1 MLNPPPPEEDGLTV
15 PLAVRLVLQLMVNDV
30 SVPKDG
36 SNGIKA
42 VPRRP
47 FDPDGFVSETT
58 KVPVPLAVLVVE
70 KFRD

>member
-1 MLNPPPPEEDGLTV
+1 
-15 PLAVRLVLQLMVNDV
+15 MVNDV